1 MPLPPGFGIF
11 SVNAGVAP
19 CEAARR
25 VVAPYGR
32 HRPRKAGG
40 HRGPPV
46 PRCGTFS
53 RPPAGFWNGLVRRAP
68 TRTPCHGWSEP
79 GAVVKWRRPE
89 ICAASGPGG
98 PGGIIPGTIFCAPEL
113 LRRGIGVSPVNGGRG
128 VERLWAGTPIG
139 AHPRRSF
146 CFFPI
151 AGKETR
157 PAGRNPVR
165 RRAESS
171 RPTGVTVRGGWA
183 GQETRPYGV
192 SGRSQQNRTVGGASP
207 SPTGWMGRH
216 SSAENQRTATWGRPL
231 RRIPPARQ
239 IIQGNTV
246 KISDSDQSRQL
257 RLPFTTFII
266 LIGSASNLHLLRS
279 SCLR

>member
-1 MPLPPGFGIF
+1 M
-11 SVNAGVAP
+11 
-19 CEAARR
+19 
-25 VVAPYGR
+25 
-32 HRPRKAGG
+32 
-40 HRGPPV
+40 
-46 PRCGTFS
+46 
-53 RPPAGFWNGLVRRAP
+53 
-68 TRTPCHGWSEP
+68 
-79 GAVVKWRRPE
+79 RRPKF
-89 ICAASGPGG
+89 CTAPGPSGPEKSK
-98 PGGIIPGTIFCAPEL
+98 PGTVFCAPEL
-113 LRRGIGVSPVNGGRG
+113 LWKGVGVSPVNGGRG

-146 CFFPI
+146 GFFPI

-165 RRAESS
+165 RHAESS